1 MQVWLCW
8 LELVFGVG
16 LAIFRDQLS
25 STFDRLGQRNM
36 IDYEFTCLFPSVF

>member
-1 MQVWLCW
+1 MKAGVLIS
-8 LELVFGVG
+8 GVG

-36 IDYEFTCLFPSVF
+36 VDYQFTGFFPSLF